1 MKHLNI
7 NYITKSYMN
16 DQDSSSPKETDNVTF
31 VIFSNY
37 ALKKI
42 SFTTTYLQSLGS
54 KMVSISFPCQ
64 EADRKIF

>member
-37 ALKKI
+37 ALKKYQFYDNLPSKFGI
-42 SFTTTYLQSLGS
+42 KNGFHFFSVSGS
-54 KMVSISFPCQ
+54 
-64 EADRKIF
+64 